1 MTTLAANRQKHM
13 TQEDRVAIEA
23 GLSECRSM
31 REIAS
36 MIGKDPST
44 ISKEIKKHR
53 TFPPRNT
60 FNDSANQ
67 CANIKGCKHTDL
79 CNTASYACAG
89 RLCRTCSMC
98 NIHCPDFVRKD
109 YHCEKLDRAPFV
121 CNGCKKRG
129 GCRKQ
134 KSYYRAVSAQLEYRD
149 TLVRTRE
156 GINISAEDLKTLDD
170 IVSPLIRQGQ
180 SPYRKILPDGSS
192 FDGLTQKEISLVMS
206 HVNSSARESLGGRTP
221 FDLAHLMLPGE
232 LLDLFALSEIAPD
245 DVDLTPGLL
254 K

>member
-79 CNTASYACAG
+79 CNTASYA
-89 RLCRTCSMC
+89 
-98 NIHCPDFVRKD
+98 
-109 YHCEKLDRAPFV
+109 
-121 CNGCKKRG
+121 
-129 GCRKQ
+129 
-134 KSYYRAVSAQLEYRD
+134 
-149 TLVRTRE
+149 
-156 GINISAEDLKTLDD
+156 
-170 IVSPLIRQGQ
+170 
-180 SPYRKILPDGSS
+180 
-192 FDGLTQKEISLVMS
+192 
-206 HVNSSARESLGGRTP
+206 
-221 FDLAHLMLPGE
+221 
-232 LLDLFALSEIAPD
+232 
-245 DVDLTPGLL
+245 
-254 K
+254 